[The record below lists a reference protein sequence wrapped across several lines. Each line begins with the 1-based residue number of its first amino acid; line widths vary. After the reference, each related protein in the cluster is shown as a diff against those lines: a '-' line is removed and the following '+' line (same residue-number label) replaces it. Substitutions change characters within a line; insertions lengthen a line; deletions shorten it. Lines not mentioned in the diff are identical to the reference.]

1 MNNPVDACPL
11 CGCQHHEPFEAHKD
25 AGYTLTYQICSN
37 CGLVFQSP
45 CMDEDALAAF
55 YASGYRR
62 FVQGTEEPTEKD
74 LRIQGGR
81 ARHQLQLARRIIPA
95 VSRHLD
101 IGSSSG
107 ALLRVFRSYYGCE
120 SVGIEPGEAY
130 RTQGYTDG
138 IQVYAQ
144 LADMDLEKQG
154 SFDLVTMS
162 HVLEHISDPGAYLVQ
177 IRERWMTPD
186 GYLLVEVPN
195 LFGHYSVELSHLVLF
210 SPNTLRLLLSLSGF
224 EVLRLF
230 THGNPRSPILNLYI
244 TIIARARADDQSVS
258 ATRISSRGVRTR
270 RAIGMWR
277 KKSLSRWFPRWTWK
291 PLPELEEDT

>member
-11 CGCQHHEPFEAHKD
+11 CRSRDYEPFETLED
-25 AGYTLTYQICSN
+25 AEYTLTYQICSN

-45 CMDEDALAAF
+45 CMDEDTLAEF
-55 YASGYRR
+55 YASGYRQ
-62 FVQGTEEPTEKD
+62 FVQGTEQPTEKD
-74 LRIQGGR
+74 LRIQVGR
-81 ARHQLQLARRIIPA
+81 ARHQLQIARRVIPS
-95 VSRHLD
+95 VSNHLD

-107 ALLRVFRSYYGCE
+107 VLLRVFRSYYGCE
-120 SVGIEPGEAY
+120 SIGIEPGEAY
-130 RTQGYTDG
+130 RTQSHIDG

-144 LADMDLEKQG
+144 LAEMDLERQG

-162 HVLEHISDPGAYLVQ
+162 HVLEHISDPGTYLAQ

-186 GYLLVEVPN
+186 GYILVEVPN
-195 LFGHYSVELSHLVLF
+195 LFGHQSVELSHLVLF
-210 SPNTLRLLLSLSGF
+210 SPSTLRQLLTHSGF

-230 THGNPRSPILNLYI
+230 THGNPRSPILNLYL
-244 TIIARARADDQSVS
+244 TTIARACVEGKSVS
-258 ATRISSRGVRTR
+258 TIKISSRGVRTR

-277 KKSLSRWFPRWTWK
+277 KKCLSRWFPRWTWN

>member
-11 CGCQHHEPFEAHKD
+11 CRCQHYEPFEVHKD
-25 AGYTLTYQICSN
+25 VGYTLTYQICSN
-37 CGLVFQSP
+37 CSLVFQSP
-45 CMDEDALAAF
+45 CMDEDALVAF

-62 FVQGTEEPTEKD
+62 FVQGTEEPIEKD
-74 LRIQGGR
+74 LRIQAGR
-81 ARHQLQLARRIIPA
+81 ARHQLQLARRIIPS

-107 ALLRVFRSYYGCE
+107 ALLRVFRSHYNCE

-130 RTQGYTDG
+130 RTQGYTNG
-138 IQVYAQ
+138 VQVYAQ

-154 SFDLVTMS
+154 SFDFVTMS
-162 HVLEHISDPGAYLVQ
+162 HVLEHISDPRIYLDQ

-195 LFGHYSVELSHLVLF
+195 LFGHNSVELSHLVLF
-210 SPNTLRLLLSLSGF
+210 SPNTLRQLLSLSGF

-244 TIIARARADDQSVS
+244 TILARVGADDHSVS
-258 ATRISSRGVRTR
+258 ATKISSRGVRTR

-277 KKSLSRWFPRWTWK
+277 KKCLSRWFPRWTWK
-291 PLPELEEDT
+291 PLPELEENT